1 MGLHT
6 GEAIS
11 STGDYIGLDLHR
23 AARICSV
30 GHGGQILVSEAVKVL
45 IALDPPAG
53 ASLRDLGAHRLK
65 DLKDPEHLFQVVHPD
80 LPADFPSLKSLDA
93 RSNNLPIQLTS
104 FIGRVREI
112 AEAKMLIRAAR
123 LVTLTGSGGAGKT
136 RLALQVAADVV
147 EDYPDGVWLAELAPL
162 ADPALVPKTVASA
175 LSVPEQPG
183 REMTETLVD
192 ALRSKTLLLVLDN
205 CEHLLAACADL
216 AAAVLRACPQ
226 VRFLAT
232 SREGLGVPGETLW
245 RVPSLSLP
253 DARRLPTPEDLVLYE
268 AVRLFVDRAT
278 ATAPEFEVTS
288 ENAPA
293 VAQVC
298 QRLDGIPLAIE
309 LAAARVK
316 VLTVEQIATRLDDR
330 FLILTGGSRTLLPRQ
345 QTLRATLDWSY
356 DLLSD
361 QEQTLLRRLSVF
373 AGSWTLEAAEAVCAE
388 GGIEASEI
396 LNLLTQLV
404 TSRW

>member
-104 FIGRVREI
+104 FIGRAREI
-112 AEAKMLIRAAR
+112 AEVKRLLGAAR

-136 RLALQVAADVV
+136 RLALQAAADVV
-147 EDYPDGVWLAELAPL
+147 EGYSDGVWLAEFAPI

-175 LSVPEQPG
+175 LNVPEQPG
-183 REMTETLVD
+183 RDITETLVD
-192 ALRSKTLLLVLDN
+192 ALRSKALLLLLDN
-205 CEHLLAACADL
+205 CEHLLAACRDMTATL
-216 AAAVLRACPQ
+216 LRRCPQ
-226 VRFLAT
+226 LCILAT
-232 SREGLGVPGETLW
+232 SREGLGVAGETLW
-245 RVPSLSLP
+245 RVPSLSVPDLRHLP
-253 DARRLPTPEDLVLYE
+253 PPEELVLYD
-268 AVRLFVDRAT
+268 AVRLFADRAV
-278 ATAPEFEVTS
+278 AMTS
-288 ENAPA
+288 GSKSQARTP
-293 VAQVC
+293 
-298 QRLDGIPLAIE
+298 PLSH
-309 LAAARVK
+309 R
-316 VLTVEQIATRLDDR
+316 
-330 FLILTGGSRTLLPRQ
+330 S
-345 QTLRATLDWSY
+345 
-356 DLLSD
+356 
-361 QEQTLLRRLSVF
+361 
-373 AGSWTLEAAEAVCAE
+373 
-388 GGIEASEI
+388 ASA
-396 LNLLTQLV
+396 
-404 TSRW
+404 